1 MNPPK
6 IEIIGNTETI
16 KDPFLE
22 EEKKLN
28 QVDPPENIET
38 EWKLLEKDPIETNF
52 EKQAESE

>member
-1 MNPPK
+1 MLDISCRRLWHRDDENRT

-38 EWKLLEKDPIETNF
+38 E
-52 EKQAESE
+52 